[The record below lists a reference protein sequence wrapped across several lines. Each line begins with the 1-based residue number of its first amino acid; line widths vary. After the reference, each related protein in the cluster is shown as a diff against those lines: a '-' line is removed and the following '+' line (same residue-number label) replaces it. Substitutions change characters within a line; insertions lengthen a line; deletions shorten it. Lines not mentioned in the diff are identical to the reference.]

1 VKHDDP
7 IRSEVKLA
15 EHLRTEGPVSVRAQ
29 TSEHGPRERAIQA
42 ILTQLGADRSGMLSE
57 DQKRQ
62 ARIILYSH
70 SRGGGSAMVEL
81 ARKFEK
87 NRILVLLAVQREAL
101 RRG

>member
-1 VKHDDP
+1 MKHDDP

-57 DQKRQ
+57 DHKRQ

-70 SRGGGSAMVEL
+70 SRGGSAMVEL
-81 ARKFEK
+81 ARKLEK

>member
-57 DQKRQ
+57 DQNRQ
-62 ARIILYSH
+62 ARIILYRH
-70 SRGGGSAMVEL
+70 SRGGSAMVEL

>member
-1 VKHDDP
+1 MKHDDP

-42 ILTQLGADRSGMLSE
+42 MLTQLGADRSGMLSE

-62 ARIILYSH
+62 ARNILYSH
-70 SRGGGSAMVEL
+70 SRGGSAMVEL

>member
-1 VKHDDP
+1 MKHDDP

-57 DQKRQ
+57 DQNRQ

-70 SRGGGSAMVEL
+70 SRGGSAMVEL
-81 ARKFEK
+81 APKFEK

>member
-42 ILTQLGADRSGMLSE
+42 MLTQLGADRSGMLSE
-57 DQKRQ
+57 DQNRQ

-70 SRGGGSAMVEL
+70 SRGGSAMVEL
-81 ARKFEK
+81 AHKFEK

>member
-1 VKHDDP
+1 MKHDDP

-42 ILTQLGADRSGMLSE
+42 MLTQLGADRSGMLSE
-57 DQKRQ
+57 DQNRQ
-62 ARIILYSH
+62 ARIIHYRH
-70 SRGGGSAMVEL
+70 SRGGSAMVEL

>member
-57 DQKRQ
+57 DQNRQ

-70 SRGGGSAMVEL
+70 SRGGSAMVEL

-87 NRILVLLAVQREAL
+87 NRILVLLAAQREAL